1 VLFGERNYYSTEEF
15 RATAALHWQAGA
27 DGQYIWN
34 QHFLRFDKDA
44 KFDAQSWKEI
54 GDPLVLARKDKHYL
68 VGPQKHGGPLP
79 LNLAKAGDAQE
90 INVEIADDL
99 VAAQH
104 DGALRGAT
112 LRLLIEQL
120 TNLDQ
125 LDLRL
130 NGAPLDVAS
139 ATKRLNYNDCWLD
152 FDVSKI
158 MRQGNNALTLKVSA
172 RNPHVLSPLTI
183 RHVEA
188 LVEYRPGN

>member
-1 VLFGERNYYSTEEF
+1 
-15 RATAALHWQAGA
+15 
-27 DGQYIWN
+27 
-34 QHFLRFDKDA
+34 
-44 KFDAQSWKEI
+44 
-54 GDPLVLARKDKHYL
+54 
-68 VGPQKHGGPLP
+68 

-104 DGALRGAT
+104 DGVLRGAT

-120 TNLDQ
+120 TTLDQ

-130 NGAPLDVAS
+130 NGIPLDMAS

-158 MRQGNNALTLKVSA
+158 MRRGNNALTLKVNT
-172 RNPHVLSPLTI
+172 RNPHVLAPLTI

-188 LVEYRPGN
+188 LVEYRSGN

>member
-1 VLFGERNYYSTEEF
+1 MIFG
-15 RATAALHWQAGA
+15 
-27 DGQYIWN
+27 
-34 QHFLRFDKDA
+34 
-44 KFDAQSWKEI
+44 
-54 GDPLVLARKDKHYL
+54 
-68 VGPQKHGGPLP
+68 
-79 LNLAKAGDAQE
+79 AGDSGK

-120 TNLDQ
+120 TTLDQ

-130 NGAPLDVAS
+130 NGTPLDVAS

-158 MRQGNNALTLKVSA
+158 MRQGNNALTLKVSS
-172 RNPHVLSPLTI
+172 RNPHVLAPLTI